1 MSNIMQYRKT
11 PVLNIRLKNI
21 LTKYLGKQKLA
32 QGKGE
37 RNSECKLV
45 NLMRRWSF
53 QYKTVSF
60 QNKQTKTLS
69 VVYWWW

>member
-1 MSNIMQYRKT
+1 MSNTMQYRKT
-11 PVLNIRLKNI
+11 LVLNIRLKNI
-21 LTKYLGKQKLA
+21 PTKYLGKQKLA
-32 QGKGE
+32 QGE

-45 NLMRRWSF
+45 NLIRRWSF